1 LTSMKL
7 TTLLVTLVG
16 VVTNCQAFNGPI
28 PTGLRSVGV
37 GPSTTNLLTISNNRG
52 FVNNIRNGY
61 SSRIVAPTLSEK
73 QSSEASDS
81 KSNSK
86 TFLQGKSARAV
97 KAALALGVL
106 VKAFTLNPLILRPNL
121 SQCFIASFLATATA
135 LKRIEDCYSYGYGAS
150 LLAIGLLGGRDLMW
164 GVTGKIAEAAGS
176 SGAVPV
182 MTPGARL
189 VSAGCALH
197 ALAYIAYGI
206 RMLFFI
212 QIRNTS
218 ESYVNSDRFKRFAD
232 SEKKIALGRR
242 LSVWWSTAL
251 LLGGLYALP
260 LNLHL
265 GQALECIQVVV
276 PEVAKKK
283 AKDAVVNNGGQVVL
297 KEGFQL
303 WRSIGAGAAS
313 LMALVALGVQAIADD
328 QKLKHK
334 EALYAE
340 QKKAG
345 APPAAPWRERQ
356 LQYEAAAAAPAPV
369 SGFCAPRAGC
379 TPATPYYGEG
389 YVGEPG
395 AAPFCTSGL
404 YSKWRHPNYAAEFV
418 FQTMVALAALPAL
431 TSWHGALLAA
441 AGPTV
446 FASIIRAATTLLEK
460 RQRDAYGGTR
470 PYEAW
475 VRATRRFLL
484 Y

>member
-1 LTSMKL
+1 
-7 TTLLVTLVG
+7 
-16 VVTNCQAFNGPI
+16 
-28 PTGLRSVGV
+28 
-37 GPSTTNLLTISNNRG
+37 
-52 FVNNIRNGY
+52 
-61 SSRIVAPTLSEK
+61 
-73 QSSEASDS
+73 
-81 KSNSK
+81 
-86 TFLQGKSARAV
+86 
-97 KAALALGVL
+97 
-106 VKAFTLNPLILRPNL
+106 
-121 SQCFIASFLATATA
+121 
-135 LKRIEDCYSYGYGAS
+135 
-150 LLAIGLLGGRDLMW
+150 MW

-340 QKKAG
+340 EKKAG

-404 YSKWRHPNYAAEFV
+404 YSKWRHPNYCGGVCFPDYGGPGGLASHDLVARSSAGRRRPHRFCQHHPRRDHAAGEAAAGRV
-418 FQTMVALAALPAL
+418 RGHPALRGVGARHPALP
-431 TSWHGALLAA
+431 SLLAA
-441 AGPTV
+441 AGGALLLDGGNPLPLLPWGVAKGGKLSLPTT
-446 FASIIRAATTLLEK
+446 SN
-460 RQRDAYGGTR
+460 Y
-470 PYEAW
+470 
-475 VRATRRFLL
+475 
-484 Y
+484 